1 MPFRK
6 TEKGMARQFCGGTA
20 SCGGTGASL
29 FYGPL
34 LAMLVALPWLLA
46 TPALAQGLGAGALVE
61 RLDRLERD
69 LQTLQR
75 EFYRDGATP
84 SSPVTGSPA
93 TGSPEASGAASSSP
107 GTDADAPPPAARAE
121 LRFVELETQ
130 IRDLTG
136 KVEEIQFRL
145 SELGDRLDLLTGD
158 LALRLDAIEG
168 RLAGGE
174 QGGIGQA
181 GAVKT
186 ASSPTYGTPT
196 SETLTPETLTSK
208 ASVSKASALAE
219 TAAPDDDVAAKA
231 VLLPPK
237 EAYGQAFSL
246 LGRREYVEAE
256 RELKAFLEAYPDDPL
271 APNATYWLGETYYVR
286 NDFRQASVIFLQ
298 GYQKNPK
305 GSKAP
310 DNLFKL
316 AKSLGNIG
324 QKKEACTTLSRL
336 KKEFP
341 KLPTAVF
348 QRAEAERKRNGCP

>member
-6 TEKGMARQFCGGTA
+6 TEKGIARHLCGGA
-20 SCGGTGASL
+20 GSAL
-29 FYGPL
+29 FYGRL
-34 LAMLVALPWLLA
+34 LAMLVTLPLLLA

-69 LQTLQR
+69 LQNLQR

-84 SSPVTGSPA
+84 SSPVIGSLVND
-93 TGSPEASGAASSSP
+93 T
-107 GTDADAPPPAARAE
+107 DAPPPAARAE
-121 LRFVELETQ
+121 LRFAEIETQ
-130 IRDLTG
+130 IRGLTG
-136 KVEEIQFRL
+136 KVEEVQFRL
-145 SELGDRLDLLTGD
+145 SELGERLDLLTSD
-158 LALRLDAIEG
+158 LELRLAAIEV
-168 RLAGGE
+168 RLAGSKQDGT
-174 QGGIGQA
+174 GQA
-181 GAVKT
+181 GAVMEG
-186 ASSPTYGTPT
+186 SPT
-196 SETLTPETLTSK
+196 SETSASETSAVAATS
-208 ASVSKASALAE
+208 E
-219 TAAPDDDVAAKA
+219 PGGDVAAKA
-231 VLLPPK
+231 VSLPPK
-237 EAYGQAFSL
+237 EAYAHAFSL

-256 RELKAFLEAYPDDPL
+256 RELKAFLEAYPEDRL

-286 NDFRQASVIFLQ
+286 NDFRQAAVIFLQ

-324 QKKEACTTLSRL
+324 DKKEACATLSRL

-341 KLPTAVF
+341 KLPSAVF